1 MVCGV
6 IARYTEELSVNSAS
20 LFHYNSGVSV
30 VVVFINGEMT
40 TTTTTTWNG
49 EIISWGAAGFAGENL
64 R

>member
-6 IARYTEELSVNSAS
+6 VARYTEELSVNSAS

-40 TTTTTTWNG
+40 TTTTTWNG
-49 EIISWGAAGFAGENL
+49 EIIFWGAAGFAGENL

>member
-6 IARYTEELSVNSAS
+6 IAWYTEELSVNSAS

-40 TTTTTTWNG
+40 TTWNG